1 MQSQEDFHADGF
13 EVLGDSVT
21 GCVSSYI
28 MHLRQLANIRY
39 NDTIT
44 FITEREVKFVY
55 EKHAK
60 QESGY

>member
-28 MHLRQLANIRY
+28 MHLRQQIY
-39 NDTIT
+39 GTIT